1 MFKLK
6 YLEYRNSG
14 SVEEVSFEEYM
25 DLVYFVASNKIKD
38 DDVVSITLFDEEMD
52 LNGLANKVMANIEAY
67 KIAHD
72 KSRDVDELNWED
84 EESEEEEDEQE
95 SDSEEDEDD
104 DYSEECS
111 IDPERLHDEVMR
123 TLDAIFNS

>member
-6 YLEYRNSG
+6 YRNSG

-38 DDVVSITLFDEEMD
+38 DDVVSINLFGEEMD
-52 LNGLANKVMANIEAY
+52 LNGLADYVTTTIEAY
-67 KIAHD
+67 KIAND
-72 KSRDVDELNWED
+72 ESRNVDELNWED
-84 EESEEEEDEQE
+84 EESK
-95 SDSEEDEDD
+95 EDEDD
-104 DYSEECS
+104 YSEDCS
-111 IDPERLHDEVMR
+111 IDPERLHDDVMR

>member
-6 YLEYRNSG
+6 YRNSG

-38 DDVVSITLFDEEMD
+38 DDVVSINLFGEEMD
-52 LNGLANKVMANIEAY
+52 LNGLADYVATNIEAY
-67 KIAHD
+67 KIAND
-72 KSRDVDELNWED
+72 ESRNVDELNWED
-84 EESEEEEDEQE
+84 EESEKEEDEQE
-95 SDSEEDEDD
+95 SDSEEEDEDD
-104 DYSEECS
+104 DCGEDCN
-111 IDPERLHDEVMR
+111 IDPERLHAEVMR